1 MLVYLI
7 NIALTVIWAL
17 IFNIGKQTK
26 LKKILYVGI
35 CFLQMFLISAFR
47 FRVGNDYSFYAAS
60 FFKMAVSGFSDMSY
74 EDWEIGFILLNKVIG
89 VFTAK
94 PSVFIMITSFLV
106 LIGPAYLIARY
117 SVNPFISVF
126 LYVNL
131 YLFYLDMNFI
141 RQAIAMSIICFAYG
155 FLVEKKFWRF
165 LLIVLLAAT
174 FHLTV
179 LYMIPVFI
187 VCLIPVS
194 SRSHLLYLFGLLFYY
209 ILSDGML
216 KILLSKFHTEYSDTE
231 FIEKGTYFY
240 YCFFP
245 LMICLGMV
253 ALSYFVKEKSRTLN
267 VLIHLTL
274 MMGFWQIVMTK
285 HSLFERFSYYT
296 MLFVVLAVPEGLK
309 AFKKQLTEN
318 YTEKLSADI
327 ISKNGEKTDGSKSK
341 SVVSKARK
349 QASSIIGIT
358 VAAILLF
365 AFVYNMI
372 GLIVPKNGVHGV
384 LPYQLQSSVGFE
396 LPSID
401 SFFKG

>member
-7 NIALTVIWAL
+7 NIVLIVIWAS
-17 IFNIGKQTK
+17 IFCTGKKTK
-26 LKKILYVGI
+26 YKKILFVGI
-35 CFLQMFLISAFR
+35 CFLQMFLISACR
-47 FRVGNDYSFYAAS
+47 YRVGKDYSAYAVG

-74 EDWEIGFILLNKVIG
+74 EDWEIGYILLNKVIG

-117 SVNPFISVF
+117 SVNPFISIF

-141 RQAIAMSIICFAYG
+141 RQAIAMSIMCFAYG
-155 FLVEKKFWRF
+155 FLVDKKFWRF
-165 LLIVLLAAT
+165 LLFVILAAT

-179 LYMIPVFI
+179 IYMIPVFI

-209 ILSDGML
+209 ILSDGVL
-216 KILLSKFHTEYSDTE
+216 KILLSKFHSEYSDTE
-231 FIEKGTYFY
+231 FIEKGIYFY

-253 ALSYFVKEKSRTLN
+253 ALSYFVKEKNRTLN

-309 AFKKQLTEN
+309 AFKNRLEEC
-318 YTEKLSADI
+318 YTEQYSREQKDSENTDSAE
-327 ISKNGEKTDGSKSK
+327 SRT
-341 SVVSKARK
+341 VAVKAK
-349 QASSIIGIT
+349 EQASSLVAVIVAGIL
-358 VAAILLF
+358 IL

-372 GLIVPKNGVHGV
+372 GLIVPENGVHGV
-384 LPYQLQSSVGFE
+384 LPYQMQDGVE

-401 SFFKG
+401 SFFKT